1 MSPFVPGRNVPLCMD
16 GVRIVVGWTGIDNI
30 AFDPPLPY
38 TQRLWSLFARHAVVI
53 DRERPQLFT
62 VSRDGDCVRLCLAGD
77 WVEGSTVSS
86 AELLRA
92 CTEGGLESGRL
103 CLEAADDLCWDSL
116 LASRLF
122 QLVRHCESR
131 AIPVDDAGLP
141 VSLRKLLGLALAV
154 RLDPGPRPESPGVF
168 AQLGRYGSLLRGE
181 VVSLLGF
188 VGELVLALLKL
199 VRGRSQTRVRDL
211 FYFIEQCGP
220 KALGIVALISVLV
233 GMILAYLGAVQ
244 LRQLGAE
251 VFVANLVA
259 LGMVR
264 EMGPL
269 MTAVI
274 MAGRTGA
281 AYAAQLGT
289 MQANEEIDAVTTLG
303 LSPMEYLV
311 VPRLLALVLVM
322 PLLVVFAN
330 VVGLVGGAVVA
341 AGMDVNFMQFLTQAR
356 EAVGMGDIVTGL
368 VKSLVFAAL
377 IAVAGCQAG
386 LLSGRTSAAV
396 GNATTRAVVNA
407 IVYLV
412 VADAAFNILYS
423 VMGV

>member
-1 MSPFVPGRNVPLCMD
+1 MS
-16 GVRIVVGWTGIDNI
+16 
-30 AFDPPLPY
+30 
-38 TQRLWSLFARHAVVI
+38 
-53 DRERPQLFT
+53 DRERSQLYT
-62 VSRDGDCVRLCLAGD
+62 VSRHGDCVCLQLAGD
-77 WVEGSTVSS
+77 WVADGAVSS
-86 AELLRA
+86 TELIKA
-92 CTEGGLESGRL
+92 CMGEGGAAGLKLEV
-103 CLEAADDLCWDSL
+103 ADGLRWDSL

-122 QLVRHCESR
+122 QLVRHCER
-131 AIPVDDAGLP
+131 NNVAVDDGGLP
-141 VSLRKLLGLALAV
+141 SDLRTLLGLALAV
-154 RLDPGPRPESPGVF
+154 KLDPGPRPRAPGLLVR
-168 AQLGRYGSLLRGE
+168 LGQCGEVVRVYAVSLLR
-181 VVSLLGF
+181 F
-188 VGELVLALLKL
+188 VGELVLALWRLA
-199 VRGRSQTRVRDL
+199 RGRSQTRLRDL

-233 GMILAYLGAVQ
+233 GMILAYLGTVQ

-322 PLLVVFAN
+322 PLLVVFSN
-330 VVGLVGGAVVA
+330 VVGLVGGAMVA
-341 AGMDVNFMQFLTQAR
+341 AGMEVNFMQFITQAQ
-356 EAVGMGDIVTGL
+356 ESVELGDIVTGL
-368 VKSLVFAAL
+368 VKSVVFAAL
-377 IAVAGCQAG
+377 IAIAGCQSG

-396 GNATTRAVVNA
+396 GNATTRAVVHA

-412 VADAAFNILYS
+412 AADAVFNILYS
-423 VMGV
+423 KMGV

>member
-1 MSPFVPGRNVPLCMD
+1 M
-16 GVRIVVGWTGIDNI
+16 T
-30 AFDPPLPY
+30 
-38 TQRLWSLFARHAVVI
+38 
-53 DRERPQLFT
+53 DRESLHLFT
-62 VSRDGDCVRLCLAGD
+62 VSRDGNCVRLRLAGD
-77 WVEGSTVSS
+77 WIEAGTVSS
-86 AELLRA
+86 VELIRA
-92 CTEGGLESGRL
+92 CTDGAGPEPSQLF
-103 CLEAADDLCWDSL
+103 LEASADLRWNSL
-116 LASRLF
+116 LASHLF
-122 QLVRHCESR
+122 QLVRHCENY
-131 AIPVDDAGLP
+131 AIAVDDSGLP
-141 VSLRKLLGLALAV
+141 SSLRKLLNLALAV
-154 RLDPGPRPESPGVF
+154 RLDPGPRPRSPGIF
-168 AQLGRYGSLLRGE
+168 AQLGRYGGLVREEAVSLLR
-181 VVSLLGF
+181 F
-188 VGELVLALLKL
+188 VGELVLALLNL
-199 VRGRSQTRVRDL
+199 VRGRSQTRLRDL

-220 KALGIVALISVLV
+220 RALGIVALISVLV

-341 AGMDVNFMQFLTQAR
+341 SGMDVNFMQFLTQAR
-356 EAVGMGDIVTGL
+356 ESVGLGDIVTGL
-368 VKSLVFAAL
+368 VKSVVFAAL

-396 GNATTRAVVNA
+396 GNATTRAVVYA